1 VEDVIA
7 GLVTKGLEKIASRKT
22 LTSQDLAVLLL
33 HQQGRSISRIEKGME
48 AIAGELKESRQTLV
62 PLLTQARDIADIRA
76 SLERIEAKLA

>member
-1 VEDVIA
+1 MEDVIA